1 MDKPSLLG
9 RVKHAWN
16 VFRNRDPTT
25 PLFTGSS
32 SRQERRRT
40 FVSNERSIIQ
50 AMFNRMSM
58 DVASQTIKHVLTDQD
73 GGYLSEI
80 KSGLNTCLNLE
91 ANIDQ
96 TGRELIQDIVL
107 SLFDE
112 GAVAVVPIDVEYV
125 EMTSSDVGS
134 QDKEQLKTEI
144 KTLRVGRIT
153 SWGPT
158 HVKVD
163 LYNDRTGFHQEV
175 TLEKSKIAIIQN
187 PLYSVINSPNGVFQ
201 RLIHKLNQLDAIDD
215 QSSSGKLD
223 IIIQLPYVVRNDTKR
238 IQAEERRKAL
248 EEQMAGSKYGI
259 GYIDGTERI
268 TQLNRAA
275 ENNMMAQIEY
285 LTRMLH
291 SQLGLTT
298 EVFNGTADE
307 RTMLNYHSS
316 TIEPLVKTIMNEMI
330 RKFLSEEDRAE
341 HQTIMYFRGIFQYA
355 TTTDIANAADKFTR
369 NEILSPNEVRAEL
382 GWRPSKDPKSDELR
396 NRNIQAPKAEDTPQQ
411 QKDQEIEDEEKK
423 QPSVKEIYYA

>member
-1 MDKPSLLG
+1 MNEPSLLW

-80 KSGLNTCLNLE
+80 KSGLNNCLNLE

-112 GAVAVVPIDVEYV
+112 GVVAVVPIDVEDVEYV
-125 EMTSSDVGS
+125 DMTSSGVAS
-134 QDKEQLKTEI
+134 QDKERLKTEI
-144 KTLRVGRIT
+144 KTLRVGKIT

-175 TLEKSKIAIIQN
+175 PLEKSKIAIIQN

-223 IIIQLPYVVRNDTKR
+223 IIIQLPYVVRNDAKR

-316 TIEPLVKTIMNEMI
+316 TIEPLVKTIINEMI

-341 HQTIMYFRGIFQYA
+341 RQTIMFFRGIFQYA

-396 NRNIQAPKAEDTPQQ
+396 NRNIQAPKTEDTPPKQ
-411 QKDQEIEDEEKK
+411 QKDQEIEDEEKNN
-423 QPSVKEIYYA
+423 PA